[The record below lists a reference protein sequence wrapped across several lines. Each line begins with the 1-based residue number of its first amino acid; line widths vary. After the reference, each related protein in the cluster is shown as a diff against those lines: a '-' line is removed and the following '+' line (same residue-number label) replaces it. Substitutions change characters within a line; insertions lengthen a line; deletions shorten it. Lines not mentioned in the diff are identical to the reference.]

1 MNSDSLN
8 IPASKPYDRDRL
20 LELAGSYCDGTASEQ
35 EVAWLEQLLA
45 ADADARLDF
54 VKYGFVHGQAPFA
67 AAARAQRVSFATAF
81 PEISLAEAR
90 QPSRRPRARWAAA
103 ALVAV
108 AAIAAV
114 GTGGVIGGFGG
125 IFSPDRP
132 AAAAIR
138 LVAPVAAPALAMVT
152 QSRFLLVRDEAN
164 PIWVGRGLNA
174 GRLSILSG
182 AVEMT
187 LRNGVT
193 IILQGPGELD
203 LIDEMKAFLHTG
215 NAVVRVPKGMSGFR
229 LDTATTD
236 VLDLGTEFAVK
247 AESGFITEVQ
257 VYDGAVIATGKDLQ
271 SGGRFPKRLEAGQ
284 AARFGPQSLVGSEPI
299 PYSENRFIR
308 SLPSEAGVE
317 HTQWRE
323 RDEELRRFGRPQCAA
338 IAVARVAAPV
348 VVDGDLGE
356 WSHAVGFSGSLDG
369 GPTEA
374 EWVDGRMMYDDECLY
389 IAAHVGDP
397 APMRN
402 TADPS
407 LDPVMA
413 WQGGGLQVRI
423 STDRAMGWPVDA
435 NGPSYYRVRNLEP
448 SDEERSK
455 ATNPRLSHLTMWH
468 HAPSRKAAIA
478 INHGMSFD
486 SCSVNPEGVRG
497 AYARD
502 PDGRG
507 YVLEYAIPWRLLNAA
522 EDPPRTGDVLGVVWQ
537 VHWSDAAG
545 QIWREQM
552 VEIRNPHELRRILPF
567 ERAATWGRAEFQ

>member
-522 EDPPRTGDVLGVVWQ
+522 QDPPRTGDVLGVVWQ

>member
-1 MNSDSLN
+1 
-8 IPASKPYDRDRL
+8 
-20 LELAGSYCDGTASEQ
+20 
-35 EVAWLEQLLA
+35 
-45 ADADARLDF
+45 
-54 VKYGFVHGQAPFA
+54 
-67 AAARAQRVSFATAF
+67 
-81 PEISLAEAR
+81 
-90 QPSRRPRARWAAA
+90 
-103 ALVAV
+103 
-108 AAIAAV
+108 
-114 GTGGVIGGFGG
+114 
-125 IFSPDRP
+125 
-132 AAAAIR
+132 
-138 LVAPVAAPALAMVT
+138 
-152 QSRFLLVRDEAN
+152 VRDEAS
-164 PIWVGRGLNA
+164 PIGVGRRLNA

-182 AVEMT
+182 VLEMT

-448 SDEERSK
+448 SDEEQAK
-455 ATNPRLSHLTMWH
+455 AANPRLSHLTMWH
-468 HAPSRKAAIA
+468 HAPSGKAAIA
-478 INHGMSFD
+478 INHGMRFN

-502 PDGRG
+502 ADGRG

-522 EDPPRTGDVLGVVWQ
+522 QDPPQAGDVLGVVWQ

>member
-1 MNSDSLN
+1 MNSDSLTN
-8 IPASKPYDRDRL
+8 PASKPYDRDRL
-20 LELAGSYCDGTASEQ
+20 LDLAGSYCDGNASEQ
-35 EVAWLEQLLA
+35 EVSWLEQLLA

-54 VKYGFVHGQAPFA
+54 VKYGFVHGQSPFA

-81 PEISLAEAR
+81 PEISLVEAR
-90 QPSRRPRARWAAA
+90 RPSRRPRARWAAA
-103 ALVAV
+103 ALLAV

-114 GTGGVIGGFGG
+114 GTVGVIGRFGG
-125 IFSPDRP
+125 LVATDRP
-132 AAAAIR
+132 VAAATP
-138 LVAPVAAPALAMVT
+138 LAAPALAMVT
-152 QSRFLLVRDEAN
+152 QSRFLLLRDEAS
-164 PIWVGRGLNA
+164 PLWVGRRLNA

-182 AVEMT
+182 ALEMT

-203 LIDEMKAFLHTG
+203 LIDEMRAFLHTG

-257 VYDGAVIATGKDLQ
+257 VYDGAVIATGKDMQ

-284 AARFGPQSLVGSEPI
+284 AARFNPQSLAGSEPI
-299 PYSENRFIR
+299 PYCESRFIR
-308 SLPSEAGVE
+308 RLPAEAGIE
-317 HTQWRE
+317 HTAWRE
-323 RDEELRRFGRPQCAA
+323 RDEELRRFGRPQRDA
-338 IAVARVAAPV
+338 ITVARAAGPV
-348 VVDGDLGE
+348 VVDATLGE
-356 WSHAVGFSGSLDG
+356 WSHAGGFTGSLNGD
-369 GPTEA
+369 PADA

-402 TADPS
+402 TVDPS

-435 NGPSYYRVRNLEP
+435 NGPSYYRTRSLEP
-448 SDEERSK
+448 SDEERLK
-455 ATNPRLSHLTMWH
+455 ATNTRISHLTMWH
-468 HAPSRKAAIA
+468 HAPSGKAAIA
-478 INHGMSFD
+478 INHGMSLD
-486 SCSVNPEGVRG
+486 SYRVNPEGVRG
-497 AYARD
+497 AFARD
-502 PDGRG
+502 ADGRG

-537 VHWSDAAG
+537 VHWSDSAG
-545 QIWREQM
+545 QIWRDQM

>member
-1 MNSDSLN
+1 MTDHGRRDLISSWLDGRLSAEESARLEQDLLHSRAARDEFRAWADLDSLLVQQAEAGQN
-8 IPASKPYDRDRL
+8 NSNNAE
-20 LELAGSYCDGTASEQ
+20 LEAQ
-35 EVAWLEQLLA
+35 VAMPGVRRPWWI
-45 ADADARLDF
+45 
-54 VKYGFVHGQAPFA
+54 A
-67 AAARAQRVSFATAF
+67 AAAGSAAAVIAMVLVVWAVRPPVDRPLATVTGTQF
-81 PEISLAEAR
+81 LLPAE
-90 QPSRRPRARWAAA
+90 PAA
-103 ALVAV
+103 AL
-108 AAIAAV
+108 AA
-114 GTGGVIGGFGG
+114 G
-125 IFSPDRP
+125 
-132 AAAAIR
+132 
-138 LVAPVAAPALAMVT
+138 
-152 QSRFLLVRDEAN
+152 QSLDT
-164 PIWVGRGLNA
+164 

-193 IILQGPGELD
+193 IILQGPGELE

-257 VYDGAVIATGKDLQ
+257 VYDGAVIATGKDMQ

-284 AARFGPQSLVGSEPI
+284 AARFSPQSVAGSEPI
-299 PYSENRFIR
+299 PYSESRFIR
-308 SLPSEAGVE
+308 RLPAEPGIE
-317 HTQWRE
+317 LDHWRE
-323 RDEELRRFGRPQCAA
+323 RDEELRRFGNPQRDA
-338 IAVARVAAPV
+338 ITVARAAGFV
-348 VVDGDLGE
+348 VVDAKLGE
-356 WSHAVGFSGSLDG
+356 WSHAGGFTGSLDG
-369 GPTEA
+369 DPADA

-402 TADPS
+402 TSDPS

-413 WQGGGLQVRI
+413 WQGGSLQVRI
-423 STDRAMGWPVDA
+423 STDRVMGWPVDA
-435 NGPSYYRVRNLEP
+435 NGPSYYRMRKLEP
-448 SDEERSK
+448 NDEERLK

-468 HAPSRKAAIA
+468 HAPSGKAAIA
-478 INHGMSFD
+478 INHGMGFD
-486 SCSVNPEGVRG
+486 GYLVNPEGVRG
-497 AYARD
+497 AFARD

-522 EDPPRTGDVLGVVWQ
+522 EDPPRAGDVLGVVWQ
-537 VHWSDAAG
+537 VHWSDTAG
-545 QIWREQM
+545 QIWRDQM

>member
-125 IFSPDRP
+125 LFSPDRP

-522 EDPPRTGDVLGVVWQ
+522 EDPPRAGDVLGVVWQ

>member
-1 MNSDSLN
+1 MNSDSASN
-8 IPASKPYDRDRL
+8 MASKPYDRDRL

-54 VKYGFVHGQAPFA
+54 VKYGFVHGQTPLA

-90 QPSRRPRARWAAA
+90 RPSRRPRARWAAA
-103 ALVAV
+103 VLVAV
-108 AAIAAV
+108 ASIAA
-114 GTGGVIGGFGG
+114 GGVISR
-125 IFSPDRP
+125 FSGLGASDRP
-132 AAAAIR
+132 AEAAIR
-138 LVAPVAAPALAMVT
+138 VVGPVTAPALAMVT
-152 QSRFLLVRDEAN
+152 QSRFLLVRDEAS
-164 PIWVGRGLNA
+164 PIWVGRRLNA

-182 AVEMT
+182 VLEMT

-257 VYDGAVIATGKDLQ
+257 VYDGAVIATGKDMQ

-284 AARFGPQSLVGSEPI
+284 AARFSPQSLVGSEPI
-299 PYSENRFIR
+299 PYSESRFIR
-308 SLPSEAGVE
+308 RLPAEPGIE
-317 HTQWRE
+317 HGQWRE
-323 RDEELRRFGRPQCAA
+323 RDEELRRFGNPQRDA
-338 IAVARVAAPV
+338 ITVARAAGPV
-348 VVDGDLGE
+348 VVDATLGE
-356 WSHAVGFSGSLDG
+356 WSHAGGFTGSLDG
-369 GPTEA
+369 DPADA

-407 LDPVMA
+407 LDPKMA
-413 WQGGGLQVRI
+413 WQGGSLQVRI

-435 NGPSYYRVRNLEP
+435 NGPSYYGTRSLEP
-448 SDEERSK
+448 SDEERLK

-468 HAPSRKAAIA
+468 HAPSGKAAIA
-478 INHGMSFD
+478 INHGMRFD
-486 SCSVNPEGVRG
+486 SYLVNPEGVRG
-497 AYARD
+497 AFARA

-522 EDPPRTGDVLGVVWQ
+522 EDPPRAGDVLGVVWQ

-545 QIWREQM
+545 QIWRDQM
-552 VEIRNPHELRRILPF
+552 VEVRNPHELRRILPF

>member
-1 MNSDSLN
+1 MNSDSASN
-8 IPASKPYDRDRL
+8 MASKPYDRDRL

-54 VKYGFVHGQAPFA
+54 VRYGFVHGQAPLA

-90 QPSRRPRARWAAA
+90 RSTRRPRARWAAA
-103 ALVAV
+103 AFLAV

-114 GTGGVIGGFGG
+114 GVIGWFGG
-125 IFSPDRP
+125 RVATDRP
-132 AAAAIR
+132 VAAAVGVVGP
-138 LVAPVAAPALAMVT
+138 LAAPALAMVT
-152 QSRFLLVRDEAN
+152 QSRFLLMRDEAS
-164 PIWVGRGLNA
+164 PIWVGRRLNA

-257 VYDGAVIATGKDLQ
+257 VYDGAVIATGKDTQ

-284 AARFGPQSLVGSEPI
+284 AARFSPQSLAGSEPI
-299 PYSENRFIR
+299 PYSESRFIR
-308 SLPSEAGVE
+308 RLPAEAGIE
-317 HTQWRE
+317 HDQWRD
-323 RDEELRRFGRPQCAA
+323 RDEELRRFGRPQRDA
-338 IAVARVAAPV
+338 ITVARAAGAV
-348 VVDGDLGE
+348 VIDAKLDD
-356 WSHAVGFSGSLDG
+356 WSHAIGFNGSLDG
-369 GPTEA
+369 GPAEA

-402 TADPS
+402 TVDPS
-407 LDPVMA
+407 LDPRMA

-423 STDRAMGWPVDA
+423 STDRVMGWPVDA
-435 NGPSYYRVRNLEP
+435 NGPSYYSIRSLEP
-448 SDEERSK
+448 SDEERLK

-468 HAPSRKAAIA
+468 EAASGKAAIA
-478 INHGMSFD
+478 INHGMGFD
-486 SCSVNPEGVRG
+486 SYLVNPEGVRG
-497 AYARD
+497 AFARD

-522 EDPPRTGDVLGVVWQ
+522 EDPPRAGDVLGVVWQ

-545 QIWREQM
+545 QIWRDQM

>member
-522 EDPPRTGDVLGVVWQ
+522 QDPPRSGDVLGVVWQ

-545 QIWREQM
+545 QIWRDQM
-552 VEIRNPHELRRILPF
+552 VEVRNPHELRRILPF

>member
-1 MNSDSLN
+1 MNSDSASN
-8 IPASKPYDRDRL
+8 MASKPYDRDRL

-54 VKYGFVHGQAPFA
+54 VKFGFVHGQAPLA
-67 AAARAQRVSFATAF
+67 AAARGQRVSFATAF

-90 QPSRRPRARWAAA
+90 QPGRRPRARWAAA
-103 ALVAV
+103 AFLAV

-114 GTGGVIGGFGG
+114 GVIGWFGG
-125 IFSPDRP
+125 RFSTDRP
-132 AAAAIR
+132 VVAA
-138 LVAPVAAPALAMVT
+138 VPVAAPALAMVT
-152 QSRFLLVRDEAN
+152 QSRFLLVRDEVS
-164 PIWVGRGLNA
+164 PIRVGRRLNA

-247 AESGFITEVQ
+247 AESGFVTEVQ
-257 VYDGAVIATGKDLQ
+257 VYAGAVIATGKDTQ

-284 AARFGPQSLVGSEPI
+284 AARFSPQSLAGSEPI
-299 PYSENRFIR
+299 PYSESRFIR
-308 SLPSEAGVE
+308 RLPAEPGIE
-317 HTQWRE
+317 LDQWRE
-323 RDEELRRFGRPQCAA
+323 RDEELRRFGNPQRDA
-338 IAVARVAAPV
+338 ITVARAAGPV
-348 VVDGDLGE
+348 VVDAKLGE
-356 WSHAVGFSGSLDG
+356 WSHASGFTGSLDG
-369 GPTEA
+369 DPADA
-374 EWVDGRMMYDDECLY
+374 EWVDGRMMYDDDCLY

-397 APMRN
+397 APMQN
-402 TADPS
+402 TVDPS

-423 STDRAMGWPVDA
+423 STDRAVGWPVDA
-435 NGPSYYRVRNLEP
+435 NGPSYYRMRKLEP
-448 SDEERSK
+448 NDEERLK

-468 HAPSRKAAIA
+468 HAPSGKAAIA
-478 INHGMSFD
+478 INHGMSFE
-486 SCSVNPEGVRG
+486 SYLVNPEGVRG
-497 AYARD
+497 AFARD

-507 YVLEYAIPWRLLNAA
+507 YVLEYAIPWRFLNAA
-522 EDPPRTGDVLGVVWQ
+522 EDPPRAGDVLGVVWQ

-545 QIWREQM
+545 QIWRDQM
-552 VEIRNPHELRRILPF
+552 VEIRNPHELRRILPY

>member
-108 AAIAAV
+108 AAIATV
-114 GTGGVIGGFGG
+114 GIGGAIGGFGG
-125 IFSPDRP
+125 LVSADRP
-132 AAAAIR
+132 AVAAIR
-138 LVAPVAAPALAMVT
+138 VVGPVAAPALAMVT

-522 EDPPRTGDVLGVVWQ
+522 QDPPRSGDVLGVVWQ

>member
-1 MNSDSLN
+1 MNSDSASN
-8 IPASKPYDRDRL
+8 MASKPYDRDRL

-54 VKYGFVHGQAPFA
+54 VKYGFVHGQTPLA

-90 QPSRRPRARWAAA
+90 RPSRRPRARWAAA

-108 AAIAAV
+108 ASIAA
-114 GTGGVIGGFGG
+114 GGVISRFTGLVA
-125 IFSPDRP
+125 SDRP
-132 AAAAIR
+132 AEAATR
-138 LVAPVAAPALAMVT
+138 VVGPVTAPALAMVT
-152 QSRFLLVRDEAN
+152 QSRFLLVRDEAS
-164 PIWVGRGLNA
+164 PIWVGRRLNA

-182 AVEMT
+182 VLEMT

-257 VYDGAVIATGKDLQ
+257 VYDGAVIATGKDMQ

-284 AARFGPQSLVGSEPI
+284 AARFSPQSLVGSEPI
-299 PYSENRFIR
+299 PYSESRFIR
-308 SLPSEAGVE
+308 RLPAEPGIE
-317 HTQWRE
+317 HGQWRE
-323 RDEELRRFGRPQCAA
+323 RDEELRRFGNPQRDA
-338 IAVARVAAPV
+338 ITVARAAGPV
-348 VVDGDLGE
+348 VVDATLGE
-356 WSHAVGFSGSLDG
+356 WSHAGGFTGSLDG
-369 GPTEA
+369 DPADA

-413 WQGGGLQVRI
+413 WQGGSLQVRI

-435 NGPSYYRVRNLEP
+435 NGPSYYGTRSLEP
-448 SDEERSK
+448 SDEERLK

-468 HAPSRKAAIA
+468 HAPSGKAAIA
-478 INHGMSFD
+478 INHGMGFD
-486 SCSVNPEGVRG
+486 SYRVNPEGVRG
-497 AYARD
+497 AFARD

-522 EDPPRTGDVLGVVWQ
+522 EDPPRAGDVLGVVWQ

-545 QIWREQM
+545 QIWRDQM
-552 VEIRNPHELRRILPF
+552 VEVRNPHELRRILPF

>member
-284 AARFGPQSLVGSEPI
+284 AARFGPQSFVGSEPI

-522 EDPPRTGDVLGVVWQ
+522 QDPPRSGDVLGVVWQ

-552 VEIRNPHELRRILPF
+552 VEIRNPHELHRILPF

>member
-125 IFSPDRP
+125 LFSPDRP

-522 EDPPRTGDVLGVVWQ
+522 QDPPRSGDVLGVVWQ

>member
-1 MNSDSLN
+1 MSSDSASN
-8 IPASKPYDRDRL
+8 PAPKPYDRDRL

-35 EVAWLEQLLA
+35 EVSWLEQLLA
-45 ADADARLDF
+45 TDAEARLDF

-90 QPSRRPRARWAAA
+90 RSSRRPVRMPRARWAAA
-103 ALVAV
+103 ALLTV
-108 AAIAAV
+108 AAIAALGTV
-114 GTGGVIGGFGG
+114 GLMGRFGAQ
-125 IFSPDRP
+125 P
-132 AAAAIR
+132 
-138 LVAPVAAPALAMVT
+138 VAVRREAGRTPVAAPALATVT
-152 QSRFLLVRDEAN
+152 QSRFLLVRDEAS
-164 PIWVGRGLNA
+164 PIWVGRRLDA

-182 AVEMT
+182 ALEMT

-203 LIDEMKAFLHTG
+203 LIDEMNAFLHAG

-247 AESGFITEVQ
+247 AESGFVTEVQ

-284 AARFGPQSLVGSEPI
+284 AARFSPQSLAGSEPI
-299 PYSENRFIR
+299 PYSESRFIR

-323 RDEELRRFGRPQCAA
+323 RDEELRRFGRPQREAITVVRAA
-338 IAVARVAAPV
+338 GPV
-348 VVDGDLGE
+348 VVDAKLGE
-356 WSHAVGFSGSLDG
+356 WSHAGGFTGSLDG

-374 EWVDGRMMYDDECLY
+374 EWVDGRMMYDDDCLY

-402 TADPS
+402 TIDPR
-407 LDPVMA
+407 LDPLMA
-413 WQGGGLQVRI
+413 WQGGSLQVRI

-435 NGPSYYRVRNLEP
+435 NGPSYYRIRSLEP

-468 HAPSRKAAIA
+468 HAPSGKAAIA

-486 SCSVNPEGVRG
+486 SYRVNPEGVRG
-497 AYARD
+497 AFARD

-522 EDPPRTGDVLGVVWQ
+522 QDPPRSGDVLGVVWQ

-545 QIWREQM
+545 QIWRDQM
-552 VEIRNPHELRRILPF
+552 VEVRNPHELRRILPF

>member
-1 MNSDSLN
+1 M
-8 IPASKPYDRDRL
+8 ASKPYDRDRL

-54 VKYGFVHGQAPFA
+54 VKYGFVHGQTPLA

-90 QPSRRPRARWAAA
+90 RPSRRPRARWAAA

-108 AAIAAV
+108 ASIAA
-114 GTGGVIGGFGG
+114 GGVISRFTGLVAT
-125 IFSPDRP
+125 DRP
-132 AAAAIR
+132 AEAAGR
-138 LVAPVAAPALAMVT
+138 VVGPVTAPALAMVT
-152 QSRFLLVRDEAN
+152 QSRFLLVRDEAS
-164 PIWVGRGLNA
+164 PIWVGRRLNA

-182 AVEMT
+182 VLEMT

-257 VYDGAVIATGKDLQ
+257 VYDGAVIATGKDMQ

-284 AARFGPQSLVGSEPI
+284 AARFSPQSLVGSEPI
-299 PYSENRFIR
+299 PYSESRFIR
-308 SLPSEAGVE
+308 RLPAEPGIE
-317 HTQWRE
+317 HGQWRE
-323 RDEELRRFGRPQCAA
+323 RDEELRRFGNPQRDA
-338 IAVARVAAPV
+338 ITVARAAGPV
-348 VVDGDLGE
+348 VVDATLGE
-356 WSHAVGFSGSLDG
+356 WSHAGGFTGSLDG
-369 GPTEA
+369 DPADA

-407 LDPVMA
+407 LDPKMA
-413 WQGGGLQVRI
+413 WQGGSLQVRI

-435 NGPSYYRVRNLEP
+435 NGPSYYGTRSLEP
-448 SDEERSK
+448 SDEERLK

-468 HAPSRKAAIA
+468 HAPSGKAAIA
-478 INHGMSFD
+478 INHGMRFD
-486 SCSVNPEGVRG
+486 SYLVNPEGVRG
-497 AYARD
+497 AFARA

-522 EDPPRTGDVLGVVWQ
+522 EDPPRTGDVLGVVS
-537 VHWSDAAG
+537 HLA
-545 QIWREQM
+545 
-552 VEIRNPHELRRILPF
+552 
-567 ERAATWGRAEFQ
+567 ERH